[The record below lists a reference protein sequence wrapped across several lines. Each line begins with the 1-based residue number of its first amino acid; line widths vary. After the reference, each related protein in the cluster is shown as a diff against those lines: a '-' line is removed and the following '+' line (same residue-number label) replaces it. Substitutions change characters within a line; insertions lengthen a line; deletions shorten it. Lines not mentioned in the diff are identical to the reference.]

1 MASSASRRRAAAKV
15 AVWVSALTPAAW
27 LAWRAT
33 HGQLGANPIEEVLHR
48 TGWWGLLLL
57 TTTLAITPVRRL
69 STALPAS
76 RRFIRLLLP
85 YAPLQHLP
93 SVGSVARVG
102 IHLGGHRGAAV
113 HHRRFYVHARVGPPP
128 GREVAAASPAHLSGF
143 LARCPA
149 LLLEGQ
155 GRHTR
160 ATDLRR
166 RHRPAVARA
175 CARRPAT
182 GLTVAT
188 VHPRIVR
195 TVTSL
200 F

>member
-69 STALPAS
+69 SGWHPILRY
-76 RRFIRLLLP
+76 RRLVGLFAFFYLTLHFSTYLLLDQWLAWE
-85 YAPLQHLP
+85 YILEDIAD
-93 SVGSVARVG
+93 
-102 IHLGGHRGAAV
+102 
-113 HHRRFYVHARVGPPP
+113 VHARVGPPP